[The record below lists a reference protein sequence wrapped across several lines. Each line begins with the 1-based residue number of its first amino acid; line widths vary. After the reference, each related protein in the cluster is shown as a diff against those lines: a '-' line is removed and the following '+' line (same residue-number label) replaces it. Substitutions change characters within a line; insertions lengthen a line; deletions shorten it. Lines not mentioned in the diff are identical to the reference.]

1 VSIQPA
7 FSYVFPLFRLSGRKV
22 CERVKTKGLLWK
34 GKHVHAR
41 YFRGMPKNLDA
52 DHAAGLFVGLVTS
65 AKLDALSVNRNRMRR
80 RVREALRLILKDRFS
95 DRVKPFSSY
104 QLLLLPRT
112 SSLRADF
119 SELLLDME
127 HLASFLSP
135 PS

>member
-1 VSIQPA
+1 MSS
-7 FSYVFPLFRLSGRKV
+7 FLFRLSGRKV

-41 YFRGMPKNLDA
+41 YVRGMPKTLKV
-52 DHAAGLFVGLVTS
+52 DHPAGFFVGLVTS

-80 RVREALRLILKDRFS
+80 RVREAFRLTLKDRVLHAS
-95 DRVKPFSSY
+95 KPFPSY

-119 SELLLDME
+119 SEIRSDMD
-127 HLASFLSP
+127 HLVSFLLSL
-135 PS
+135 

>member
-1 VSIQPA
+1 VNRDPLHVTHHS
-7 FSYVFPLFRLSGRKV
+7 LFRLSGRKV

-41 YFRGMPKNLDA
+41 YFRGMPKTLTE
-52 DHAAGLFVGLVTS
+52 DHPAGFFVGLVTS

-80 RVREALRLILKDRFS
+80 RVREAFRLTLKDRVLHPS
-95 DRVKPFSSY
+95 KPFPSY

-119 SELLLDME
+119 SEIRSDMD
-127 HLASFLSP
+127 HLVSFLLSL
-135 PS
+135 